1 MGACRRGYSGVF
13 WHVFVRGKCTPG
25 RGSRS
30 VKKLFIDRLEWDG
43 GVVVLDANRRG
54 FVM

>member
-1 MGACRRGYSGVF
+1 MYFVWKSERFVGACRRGYRGTF

-30 VKKLFIDRLEWDG
+30 VKRLFIDRL
-43 GVVVLDANRRG
+43 GVDVE
-54 FVM
+54 